1 MGLLPIQLK
10 ASLNFLNNF
19 SDCNFLG
26 RKIVLIE
33 LKGGNDGLNTII
45 PINVYDEYMD
55 LNLDS
60 LNESSNH
67 YKEKLNKKA
76 NKKFESNFSF
86 NNSSHLKFLA
96 NICKINLTV
105 RDIVKSTNT
114 FSVDGFKKTIFSP
127 LSTFCLCFLKDISS
141 N

>member
-1 MGLLPIQLK
+1 MFDIASVNDKYSILYLGDKVKNKFITLLLIGL
-10 ASLNFLNNF
+10 
-19 SDCNFLG
+19 D
-26 RKIVLIE
+26 
-33 LKGGNDGLNTII
+33 
-45 PINVYDEYMD
+45 DEYMD

-105 RDIVKSTNT
+105 RDI
-114 FSVDGFKKTIFSP
+114 
-127 LSTFCLCFLKDISS
+127 LSNLLP
-141 N
+141 